1 MTPYQEKASKMQL
14 PPLPWTHEALGEE
27 LYCQLATQLGYFN
40 PKAERKDYRP
50 TLDPTPFAQFIG
62 KAAPKPAAKE

>member
-1 MTPYQEKASKMQL
+1 MTVYQEKASKMQL

-50 TLDPTPFAQFIG
+50 TLDPSPFAQFIG
-62 KAAPKPAAKE
+62 KGAPKPTTKE